1 MSDTTEREQIELDL
15 GAWCILRMG
24 SAQTISVATALRSAG
39 FEVWTP
45 VERTIR
51 RTPIS
56 RTRFEKEHALM
67 PSYVFAHVRH
77 IVDLARLAMMPG
89 PDHPR
94 FTMFKHQG
102 GFPLIADCELD
113 ALRQFEQRRHDV
125 FEKQRRKGLKGPVF
139 ERGQEV
145 RVPEGGFAGLTGVVQ
160 DQQGQYTLVSFAEF
174 HKPIK
179 IASILLA
186 DEKVSTEQQAA

>member
-1 MSDTTEREQIELDL
+1 MRDTLDL
-15 GAWCILRMG
+15 GTWCILRMG
-24 SAQTISVATALRSAG
+24 SAATLPVHDALKARG
-39 FEVWTP
+39 FNVWTP

-67 PSYVFAHVRH
+67 PSYVFAHVQH
-77 IVDLARLAMMPG
+77 IEQLARLAMVPG

-113 ALRQFEQRRHDV
+113 ALRQFERDRHAV
-125 FEKQRRKGLKGPVF
+125 FEKHRRRGLRGPVF
-139 ERGQEV
+139 QRDQRV
-145 RVPEGGFAGLTGVVQ
+145 KVPEGGFAGLTGVVQ

-179 IASILLA
+179 IASILLEE
-186 DEKVSTEQQAA
+186 EKVSTEQQAA